1 MRALK
6 ARVAGQMKLLAPAG
20 TRVLVAISGGPD
32 SVALTHLLRE
42 LQASCGFQIAGLA
55 HFNHRLR
62 GAASDEDETFC
73 RRLAESIGVPF
84 QSEGADVA
92 GVARSSKRSLE
103 DTARRLRYAFLER
116 ARQNMAADV
125 IAVAHTRDDQAE
137 TYLLRL
143 VRGAGARG
151 LASMRAKRGRIIRP
165 LLDVGRAEIHAVVAA
180 SGLAFRTDET
190 NLDVAIPRNRI
201 RHEVIPALTH
211 VSAGAAKSIARAA
224 RIAADDEE
232 FLEERAIELVPT
244 LVLSDEGDTVRLDG
258 IALNRLHPALARRV
272 VRYALARVV
281 PNRFVS
287 AGHIDAVLA
296 LRSGRLDLPGM
307 VGLAESGRLT
317 LRRTPWQSPTGEAKA
332 NVFCYPL
339 SIPGEV
345 RVRESGVSISAE
357 MVIGSPAGAEKPP
370 DEVTVTGLAV
380 GPGEG
385 LFVRNR
391 RPGDRFRPLGM
402 SGRRKLQD
410 YMVDR
415 KVPRSERDTVPLV
428 VDGHDR
434 IVWVVGHTVADDFRA
449 TDPEQA
455 VLLLK
460 VRYFGGT
467 V

>member
-6 ARVAGQMKLLAPAG
+6 ERVAGQMKLLAPAG

-32 SVALTHLLRE
+32 SVALTHLLCD
-42 LQASCGFQIAGLA
+42 LQAACGFTVAGLG

-62 GAASDEDETFC
+62 GAASDEDEAFC
-73 RRLAESIGVPF
+73 RGLAESVGVPF
-84 QSEGADVA
+84 LSEGDDVA
-92 GVARSSKRSLE
+92 AVARSSKRSLE

-116 ARQNMAADV
+116 ARQQVSADV
-125 IAVAHTRDDQAE
+125 IAVGHTRDDQAE

-151 LASMRAKRGRIIRP
+151 LGSMRPRRGRIIRP
-165 LLDVGRAEIHAVVAA
+165 LLDVGRAEIHAMVAA
-180 SGLAFRTDET
+180 SGLPFQTDQT
-190 NLDVAIPRNRI
+190 NLDVTIPRNRV
-201 RHEVIPALTH
+201 RHEVIPALTL
-211 VSAGAAKSIARAA
+211 VSPGAVRSIARAA
-224 RIAADDEE
+224 RMAADDEE
-232 FLEERAIELVPT
+232 FLEQRAIELVPA

-258 IALNRLHPALARRV
+258 VALSRLHPALGRRV
-272 VRYALARVV
+272 VRYALTRIV
-281 PNRFVS
+281 PGRFMS
-287 AGHIDAVLA
+287 SGHIEAVRG

-307 VGLAESGRLT
+307 AALAESGRLT
-317 LRRTPWQSPTGEAKA
+317 LRRAAGQSPTGETKA
-332 NVFCYPL
+332 NVFCYSL

-357 MVIGSPAGAEKPP
+357 IVIGSPAGTEKSP
-370 DEVTVTGLAV
+370 DEVTVAGSAV

-428 VDGHDR
+428 VDDRDR
-434 IVWVVGHTVADDFRA
+434 IVWVVGHTVAEDFRVTA
-449 TDPEQA
+449 PEQA

-467 V
+467 I